1 MKKFFCFLV
10 FIGLVVFSQCIF
22 AASNRVNNHDFES
35 GNIGGWSTWA
45 VTDTLSASA
54 NRTPG
59 GKFGASPSL
68 NAENGPFELGA
79 LIQEFDDFRSGDT
92 VCASVWVKTVGLKGA
107 QGTDVFAILKLEF
120 WSGDKVVSSRESSGI
135 TGTNDWYE
143 MKVETVVPENTTKV
157 KILLLLWNKNGTGN
171 IGDVYFDDAY
181 IGNSPRP
188 SYI

>member
-1 MKKFFCFLV
+1 MSKVSCLLFV
-10 FIGLVVFSQCIF
+10 FGLIVFSQ
-22 AASNRVNNHDFES
+22 AVSADSNRVNNPGFES

-45 VTDTLSASA
+45 VTDTVSSSV
-54 NRTPG
+54 NHTPG
-59 GKFGASPSL
+59 GKFSASPSL

-92 VCASVWVKTVGLKGA
+92 VCASVLVKTVGLKGA

-120 WSGDKVVSSRESSGI
+120 WSGDKMVSSRESSGI
-135 TGTNDWYE
+135 TGTNDWHE

-157 KILLLLWNKNGTGN
+157 KITLLLWNKNGTGN
-171 IGDVYFDDAY
+171 VGTVYFDDVY
-181 IGNSPRP
+181 IGNSQNP